1 MCHIKSVSS
10 VCVSSIDLVVSFS
23 AHTCMSGCTCLFTF
37 LLQIQKASL
46 CTESKSQKSFALF
59 GLTELAI
66 LTLADSKEGTAFC
79 DFFYKLKSAAF
90 MAFIH
95 SFLIFYHSF
104 VPSIFLNFHN
114 TPQSYVFFITE
125 TPLNSLLM

>member
-37 LLQIQKASL
+37 LLQIQNKKASL
-46 CTESKSQKSFALF
+46 CTESKSQKSFALV

-66 LTLADSKEGTAFC
+66 LTLADSKEC
-79 DFFYKLKSAAF
+79 
-90 MAFIH
+90 
-95 SFLIFYHSF
+95 FL
-104 VPSIFLNFHN
+104 
-114 TPQSYVFFITE
+114 
-125 TPLNSLLM
+125 